1 MAGNTIVLI
10 TGANSGI
17 GYAASKIISSA
28 SPNYHV
34 IVAGRSLQASIAA
47 AAKKVEQ
54 EFGRVDVLIN
64 NAGVAHSSEASYK
77 AQINAITETNV
88 IGPLLVCEQFMPL
101 VLKSKKPYSIFVSS
115 SLASLGLATTP
126 GSHYDSEMWQVYR
139 MTKSALNMIAGVK
152 VFPMC
157 PGLVRSN
164 LRGAKEEN
172 VSAGGRAG
180 SADVSGETILSIIE
194 GKRDIDVGKFVHK
207 DGVHEWCSRMVNSR
221 VPIYLPEIV

>member
-34 IVAGRSLQASIAA
+34 IVAGPDIKGELTPLELDVTSEASIAA

-139 MTKSALNMIAGVK
+139 MTKSALNMIAV
-152 VFPMC
+152 MSSTS
-157 PGLVRSN
+157 GLQRASRYSLCVLGSS
-164 LRGAKEEN
+164 GA
-172 VSAGGRAG
+172 
-180 SADVSGETILSIIE
+180 T
-194 GKRDIDVGKFVHK
+194 
-207 DGVHEWCSRMVNSR
+207 
-221 VPIYLPEIV
+221 